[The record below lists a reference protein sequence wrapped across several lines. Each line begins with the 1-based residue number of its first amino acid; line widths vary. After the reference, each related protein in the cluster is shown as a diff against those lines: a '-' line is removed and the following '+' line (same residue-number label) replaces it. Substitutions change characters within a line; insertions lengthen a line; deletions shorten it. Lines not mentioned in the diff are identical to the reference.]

1 MQIDNSHYAT
11 SAQRRSVSNI
21 MSIMSEDLS
30 RANRILLVAEELNT
44 LAPLAAMSLSI
55 YDPLT
60 RNHNS
65 IFSHGYSR
73 ETVAYLDNSYMSI
86 DPAYLWILRTNQSFF
101 SWETTNFD
109 YSRSISARNFW
120 NPAGYKGGSTS
131 YLKSRSNRY
140 VGNLHTSSEDPGQ
153 PSVGFLRIIDDISP
167 VLSALVDN
175 WETPKSLIEGLE
187 EHACSLFIDDKG
199 NTQRPHRHEACIFG
213 RIHELSNIAARK
225 YGNIDSLHV
234 IGARLPS
241 TCWCLCG
248 EIVHR
253 VDFKICHGGWL
264 VSHVPASL
272 PFGLTIRQAEV
283 CSLSAIGMTR
293 TQIADIL
300 TISARTVDRHI
311 ENILE
316 KTFARNRI
324 ELAYLAASSGLI
336 NLDYLVAHFNS
347 AQCHKKG
354 GEDD

>member
-1 MQIDNSHYAT
+1 M
-11 SAQRRSVSNI
+11 
-21 MSIMSEDLS
+21 
-30 RANRILLVAEELNT
+30 
-44 LAPLAAMSLSI
+44 
-55 YDPLT
+55 
-60 RNHNS
+60 
-65 IFSHGYSR
+65 
-73 ETVAYLDNSYMSI
+73 
-86 DPAYLWILRTNQSFF
+86 
-101 SWETTNFD
+101 
-109 YSRSISARNFW
+109 
-120 NPAGYKGGSTS
+120 
-131 YLKSRSNRY
+131 
-140 VGNLHTSSEDPGQ
+140 
-153 PSVGFLRIIDDISP
+153 
-167 VLSALVDN
+167 
-175 WETPKSLIEGLE
+175 
-187 EHACSLFIDDKG
+187 
-199 NTQRPHRHEACIFG
+199 
-213 RIHELSNIAARK
+213 SNIAVRK